1 MTKLSEI
8 NFSAPDVSRT
18 NSTVLNRS
26 LMHTAAKL
34 HYIEGLSQV
43 EVSRKLQISTA
54 SVSRLLARAREEAI
68 VRIHVAD
75 LDEIDEIGDRL
86 QGALGLVEVRV
97 VDTAES
103 GAVAAL
109 SSQIALLLR
118 ERELSSKSVIAIGWG
133 RTVQSVIAAGLP
145 KIPGVTVVPT
155 MGGLD
160 ETASHFQIN
169 EFVRVAAEAMQGS
182 ACFLHAP
189 SLPSPELRAV
199 LQRDRATS
207 RILDL
212 WPKIDVAI
220 LGIGDFKNAAT
231 NRDIAFDRNES
242 DRVVG
247 DIVRHYFDEDGHE
260 IDWPGHADL
269 MAVTAGQLRRTPLSI
284 GIATGA
290 EKVRAIIGAARSRM
304 INSLVTD
311 SRTARLLV
319 EKLGT
324 QP

>member
-1 MTKLSEI
+1 MTNISEI
-8 NFSAPDVSRT
+8 NFNMTGVTRT
-18 NSTVLNRS
+18 TSTVLNRS
-26 LMHTAAKL
+26 LMHAAAKL

-86 QGALGLVEVRV
+86 QSALGLTEVRV
-97 VDTAES
+97 VDTADS
-103 GAVAAL
+103 GSVAAL
-109 SSQIALLLR
+109 SSQVALLLK
-118 ERELSSKSVIAIGWG
+118 ERDLSSKSVVAIGWG
-133 RTVQSVIAAGLP
+133 RTIQSIIAAGLP

-169 EFVRVAAEAMQGS
+169 EFVRIAAESMQGQAS
-182 ACFLHAP
+182 FLHAP
-189 SLPSPELRAV
+189 SLPSPELRSV
-199 LQRDRATS
+199 LLRDRATS

-231 NRDIAFDRNES
+231 NRDIAFGQHES

-247 DIVRHYFDEDGHE
+247 DIVRHYFDEDGQE
-260 IDWPGHADL
+260 VDWPGHAEL
-269 MAVTAGQLRRTPLSI
+269 MAVSAGQLRRTPLSI
-284 GIATGA
+284 GVATGA

-304 INSLVTD
+304 INALVTD
-311 SRTARLLV
+311 SRTARLLID
-319 EKLGT
+319 KLDAT
-324 QP
+324 V